1 MPLKGINSVDNVL
14 NNKEMV
20 NSINK
25 ESAHMAL
32 MAAGLTPGVGI
43 FADALDSALYLSE
56 GEFGEAALSGIS
68 MIPFV
73 GQYAGSLRMLNKAKE
88 AGEPTVKFFRGVTDV
103 RYEKTFLKDSSRMK
117 GSVGL
122 DKKVPEGNIIGGGDI
137 ITSKAGKYDGSLG
150 SYGGDNLSDATRQAQ
165 RDFFGVSD
173 VTRELPAQ
181 ALYTSTNPDIA
192 VSYATK
198 SFKGANI
205 PSDMAS
211 RKPIILEFEVPVS
224 WLKKNRRKILS
235 ADHNLYDTYKIG
247 GPGGDP
253 FKINSKT
260 YSSQFQDMTIFD
272 LGLPKGFLS
281 KVHRYGIEK
290 SNINFSSGDIK
301 NLEFFSLKDIGLS
314 GKLKNGVADLTS
326 TWVDRANSI
335 KKDAKAYDN
344 IVKAITGV
352 KF

>member
-1 MPLKGINSVDNVL
+1 MPLQGINSVDNVL
-14 NNKEMV
+14 NNKEMKQQ
-20 NSINK
+20 INK

-43 FADALDSALYLSE
+43 FADAADAALYLSE
-56 GEFGEAALSGIS
+56 GEFGEAALSGVS

-103 RYEKTFLKDSSRMK
+103 RYEKTFTKDSARMK
-117 GSVGL
+117 GSIGL
-122 DKKVPEGNIIGGGDI
+122 DKKVPEGNIVGGGDI
-137 ITSKAGKYDGSLG
+137 ISSKAGQYDGSLG
-150 SYGGDNLSDATRQAQ
+150 SYAGDNLSSSTRQAQ
-165 RDFFGVSD
+165 KDYFGVSNS
-173 VTRELPAQ
+173 TRELPAQ

-192 VSYATK
+192 VQYATK
-198 SFKGANI
+198 SMKNADI
-205 PSDMAS
+205 PLDMAS

-224 WLKKNRRKILS
+224 WLKQNSRKVLS
-235 ADHNLYDTYKIG
+235 ADKNLYDSFKIG
-247 GPGGDP
+247 GPG
-253 FKINSKT
+253 SK
-260 YSSQFQDMTIFD
+260 SAGMFQDMTIFD
-272 LGLPKGFLS
+272 QGLPKGFLS
-281 KVHRYGIEK
+281 KVHRYGIQK
-290 SNINFSSGDIK
+290 DSINFSQGSMK

-326 TWVDRANSI
+326 TWVDRANLI